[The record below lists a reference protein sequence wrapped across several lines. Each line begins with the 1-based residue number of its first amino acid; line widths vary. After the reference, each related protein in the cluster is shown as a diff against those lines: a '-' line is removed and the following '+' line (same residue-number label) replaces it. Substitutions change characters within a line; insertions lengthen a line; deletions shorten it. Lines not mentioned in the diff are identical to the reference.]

1 MVEQNLSIP
10 KYWRRTQQYY
20 RLTASKCGKCGKI
33 YFPPRKVCD
42 CGNSTL
48 ENYELPRQGS
58 LVSLTVLRSVPVD
71 FEKQRPLLIGV
82 VDLGGVKLMGQVVDC
97 PTPDALK
104 PGTPMEVVFRR
115 VKEDGEHGI
124 IYYGYKFRPIKG
136 CES

>member
-20 RLTASKCGKCGKI
+20 RLIATRCTKCGKT
-33 YFPPRKVCD
+33 YFPPRRVCD
-42 CGNSTL
+42 CGNDKL
-48 ENYELPRQGS
+48 EPFELPKNGS
-58 LVSLTVLRSVPVD
+58 LITLTVLRSVSVD

-82 VDLGGVKLMGQVVDC
+82 VDLGGVKLMGQIVDC
-97 PTPDALK
+97 PSPTALK
-104 PGTPMEVVFRR
+104 TGTPMEVVFRR

-124 IYYGYKFRPIKG
+124 IYYGYKFRPVKG